1 MLRTQDLHHSLKP
14 KTTKMQLMK
23 KAMINIENVKQLMV
37 TTNPYKEVLDNFL
50 NAVFKKGQNASHQCL
65 CLQSA
70 RQT

>member
-1 MLRTQDLHHSLKP
+1 
-14 KTTKMQLMK
+14 MQLMK